1 MLTFATLCA
10 QTRALSRMAFDR
22 RYPHAWLLRELGP
35 EDQPPPSFKT
45 VFAGT
50 SPGSHSQPALVRHRI
65 SSAMSV
71 ASHGCE
77 LLPVTKRPES
87 PWQDRITIG
96 RAPNSDIVLRD
107 PSVSKAHAHISVLI
121 ADTPLLHARKST
133 NGTFLNDRLLTPA
146 GEGAPLR
153 SGDILQF
160 GNVVCEFILNADLYR
175 LVVR

>member
-10 QTRALSRMAFDR
+10 QSRALSRMAFDR

-50 SPGSHSQPALVRHRI
+50 SLGSSHQPAVCRHRI
-65 SSAMSV
+65 SSGMTV

-77 LLPVTKRPES
+77 LLPVAKRPES
-87 PWQDRITIG
+87 PWQDRILIG
-96 RAPNSDIVLRD
+96 RALNSDIVLRD
-107 PSVSKAHAHISVLI
+107 PSVSKVQAHISVLI
-121 ADTPLLHARKST
+121 ADTPMLHARKST

-146 GEGAPLR
+146 GDGAPLR

-160 GNVVCEFILNADLYR
+160 GNVICEFIVNADLYR
-175 LVVR
+175 LVAR